1 MDFGDDGDQDR
12 TQAELDTTNQPTAEA
27 TLFNQNRTSSS
38 LHSSSNNDD
47 GSLILKNDEEE

>member
-47 GSLILKNDEEE
+47 GSLILKNDE